1 MLLFFGGSF
10 DPIHIGHLILARDVR
25 EFFSY
30 QKVVFIPAYISP
42 LKVRKGHS
50 APPEDRLNMLLLAI
64 RGVKYFSIEPYE
76 LERKDVSYTLYTV
89 KYLRAKYG
97 LKKVHWLMGDD
108 TFLQF
113 HKWFKWKELLNYL
126 LPVVVLRNS
135 SPDTVVEYATKVLG
149 LEGEDFRLYTSRRIE
164 ISSTEIRNRLKEGK
178 DIRYMVPEEVEAYIR
193 EKNLYR

>member
-42 LKVRKGHS
+42 FKVRKGHS

-64 RGVKYFSIEPYE
+64 RGVRYFSIEPYE

-149 LEGEDFRLYTSRRIE
+149 LEGKDFRLYTSRRIE